1 MKIVL
6 SAFALFLSASTA
18 LSADI
23 TFQLWGSP
31 QEGEVWNKIVKSF
44 EAQHPEIHVKVEL
57 SDWDGY
63 WEKLRVLTAGGT
75 PPDVFAMSAPSFPDW
90 QSRDVLLNLD
100 PYLKKDPKS
109 LEGIYPFTLEP
120 YKTADGYF
128 GLPRDFQPIVLY
140 YNKDMFDA
148 AQVTYPTD
156 KWTWDDLR
164 QNAKKLTLDKNGD
177 GKIDQW
183 GFWGDGYDQE
193 NLWGHVV
200 RSYGGD
206 FVDAKLEKT
215 LLNSVEALQGFEF
228 IRSMWLD
235 DKTMPSRDQLAQ
247 FGYDGFLSGVA
258 AMGLS
263 GHWSVPEYAEQ
274 KFKWDVAPIPAGPV
288 ARVTTANSAGFVIAK
303 ATKNPDEAWEFVKY
317 ATGEIGQSELAK
329 IGFAV
334 PIRESIAKSDA
345 FLGQEVKINHQ
356 IFVDATSYALP
367 MPVFRGYDEWSTAV
381 GDALSNVWTG
391 DATLEDALSEAV
403 TNADAS
409 LAKNK

>member
-1 MKIVL
+1 MRLAL

-18 LSADI
+18 WSADI

-31 QEGEVWNKIVKSF
+31 KEGEVWTKIVKSF
-44 EAQHPEIHVKVEL
+44 EAQHPDIHVKVEL

-63 WEKLRVLTAGGT
+63 WEKLRVLMAGGT
-75 PPDVFAMSAPSFPDW
+75 PPDVFAMSAPSYPDW
-90 QSRDVLLNLD
+90 QSRGVLLNLD
-100 PYLKKDPKS
+100 PYLKSDPQS

-120 YKTADGYF
+120 YKTAEGYF

-148 AQVTYPTD
+148 AGVAYPTD
-156 KWTWDDLR
+156 KWTWNDLR
-164 QNAKKLTLDKNGD
+164 ETAKKLTLDKNGD

-193 NLWGHVV
+193 NLWGHVI
-200 RSYGGD
+200 RSYGGE
-206 FVDAKLEKT
+206 FVDANATKT
-215 LLNSVEALQGFEF
+215 LINSKEAQTGFEF
-228 IRSMWLD
+228 IRGMWLD
-235 DKTMPSRDQLAQ
+235 DKTMPSRSQLAQ
-247 FGYDGFLSGVA
+247 FGYDGFLAGVA

-263 GHWSVPEYAEQ
+263 GHWSVPEYAQQ

-303 ATKNPDEAWEFVKY
+303 ASKEPDAAWAFVKY
-317 ATGEIGQSELAK
+317 ATGEAGQSELAK

-334 PIRESIAKSDA
+334 PIRESVAKSDA

-356 IFVDATSYALP
+356 IFVDATAYARP
-367 MPVFRGYDEWSTAV
+367 MPVFRGYEEWSAAV
-381 GDALSNVWTG
+381 GDALTNLWTG

-403 TNADAS
+403 TSADAA